1 MQYFGGKAKI
11 AKVLVPEL
19 QKYISEGQTFVDAFC
34 GSCNVLSRIKATK
47 RIGNDLH
54 KELISLH
61 KAVQSGWIPP
71 SHISEEE
78 YKNAREG
85 GVEDH
90 LKAFIGFGC
99 SFGGKYFGGYARRN
113 KEEYNYAM
121 GSGNSLL
128 KKHKTMKDVIFTS
141 GSYDQIS
148 LPDNSVVYCDIPY
161 KDTVG
166 YSVGGFNHEEFYE
179 WAKKAKEDGHTILV
193 SEYEHNVPSGWNIV
207 WRHESKKVIRNKEGV
222 PERTI
227 EILMCPTE

>member
-34 GSCNVLSRIKATK
+34 GSCNVLSGIKATK

-78 YKNAREG
+78 YTEARTG
-85 GVEDH
+85 NVEDH

-99 SFGGKYFGGYARRN
+99 SYSGEYFGGYARG
-113 KEEYNYAM
+113 EEGRNYAM
-121 GSGNSLL
+121 NAKNSLL

-148 LPDNSVVYCDIPY
+148 LPDNSVVYCNIPY
-161 KDTVG
+161 KDAVG

-179 WAKKAKEDGHTILV
+179 WAKKAKEGGHTILV

-207 WRHESKKVIRNKEGV
+207 WRHESRKDIRNKEGV
-222 PERTI
+222 QERTV
-227 EILMCPTE
+227 EVLMCPN

>member
-34 GSCNVLSRIKATK
+34 GSCNVLSGIKATK

-54 KELISLH
+54 EELISLH

-99 SFGGKYFGGYARRN
+99 SFSGKYFGGYARN
-113 KEEYNYAM
+113 NIGHNYARSAKN
-121 GSGNSLL
+121 GLL
-128 KKHKTMKDVIFTS
+128 KKHKTMEDVIFTS
-141 GSYDQIS
+141 GKYNEIDI
-148 LPDNSVVYCDIPY
+148 PKNSTIYCDIPY
-161 KDTVG
+161 KGTTG
-166 YSVGGFNHEEFYE
+166 YSTGCFNHEEFYR
-179 WAKKAKEDGHTILV
+179 WAASMKEQGHTILV
-193 SEYEHNVPSGWNIV
+193 SEYERNVPVDWDIV
-207 WRHESKKVIRNKEGV
+207 WRHESRKSIRNKVGIQEETV
-222 PERTI
+222 EV
-227 EILMCPTE
+227 LMCPRT

>member
-1 MQYFGGKAKI
+1 MQYFGGKARI

-34 GSCNVLSRIKATK
+34 GSCNVLSGIKATK

-99 SFGGKYFGGYARRN
+99 SFSGKYFGGYARN
-113 KEEYNYAM
+113 NIGHNYARSAKN
-121 GSGNSLL
+121 GLL
-128 KKHKTMKDVIFTS
+128 RKHKTMKDVIFTS
-141 GSYDQIS
+141 VSYNQIS
-148 LPDNSVVYCDIPY
+148 LHGNSVVYCDIPY

-166 YSVGGFNHEEFYE
+166 YSVGKFSHDEFYE
-179 WAKKAKEDGHTILV
+179 WAKKVKEDGHTVLV
-193 SEYEHNVPSGWNIV
+193 SEYEHNVPDGWDIV
-207 WRHESKKVIRNKEGV
+207 WRHESRKSIRNKQGV
-222 PERTI
+222 QERTV
-227 EILMCPTE
+227 EILMCPN